1 MLKSFD
7 IIYTIFLLSKLLY
20 TTEQNVY
27 IYILFTYKVSD
38 GDGVLFYKRGDTT
51 GVEIFSTITLNCIDK
66 VSVES

>member
-1 MLKSFD
+1 MLKRFD
-7 IIYTIFLLSKLLY
+7 IIYTIFLLSKSLY

>member
-7 IIYTIFLLSKLLY
+7 IIYTIFLLSKSLY
-20 TTEQNVY
+20 TSEQNVY

-38 GDGVLFYKRGDTT
+38 GDGVLFYKRGHTA
-51 GVEIFSTITLNCIDK
+51 GVEIFSTTTLNCIDS